1 MSTPAPFRGDAEE
14 RTSSGVADDALYAA
28 GNVTSC
34 ESDVEFTA
42 TDADALHA
50 SAAVVVAEDAHD
62 PNADE
67 AVDEDQHT
75 HDEHPGV
82 SSADAEQQQPPRHR
96 SLAQSAD
103 TAHDSPGERVRHEP
117 VCSAQPEQ
125 LRDTETSLQHAPP
138 EHQPEVQDEL
148 AEHEAPGGRQRAIE
162 VMARIRLFV

>member
-50 SAAVVVAEDAHD
+50 SAEMVAEDAHD

-82 SSADAEQQQPPRHR
+82 STADTEQQQPPRHR

-103 TAHDSPGERVRHEP
+103 TAHASPGECVRHEP

-125 LRDTETSLQHAPP
+125 LRDKETVLQHAPP
-138 EHQPEVQDEL
+138 EHTPVAHDAL
-148 AEHEAPGGRQRAIE
+148 A
-162 VMARIRLFV
+162 